1 MDQSLVKSIV
11 QIETHIDNL
20 FLDPNNPRFIS
31 PEWNYISDDNIMN
44 SSVQENIKGRLITGF
59 GIEKLASNIRINGFL
74 KIDRVVVKKI
84 NNTEDKYVVLEGNRR
99 ICAAKLIFEQ
109 AQTNSELPEDVVD
122 SVTNIECLEYIGT
135 DPKASW
141 IFQGLRHIS
150 GITDWPPFNKAKL
163 LVEQMETDDLT
174 LTQVGERFG
183 ITAYAAGQ
191 WMRGYR
197 AFQQASQDSDFIHE
211 LDIKSYP
218 FFQEIFGRSSS
229 GVREWL
235 DWDDNNRVFKNVLN
249 LDEFI
254 SWLYPRE
261 EEDGDAFGSWD
272 KRHLKV
278 RDDLRT
284 LSYLIKESPDH
295 FEVFRRTKN
304 LENAYANALSAKQ
317 KEQISDQTENT
328 LKILNKCIGAID
340 NLPAKA
346 LRNDEIKSKI
356 IAICKKLI
364 QSISDIIP
372 EVIDENE
379 QD

>member
-1 MDQSLVKSIV
+1 MDQSLVKTLTK
-11 QIETHIDNL
+11 IETGIDNL
-20 FLDPNNPRFIS
+20 FLDPNNPRFVS
-31 PEWNYISDDNIMN
+31 PEWEYISEDNITN
-44 SSVQENIKGRLITGF
+44 QAIQDSIAGKLISGF

-84 NNTEDKYVVLEGNRR
+84 NGTEDQYVVLEGNRR
-99 ICAAKLIFEQ
+99 ICAAKMIYDFSK
-109 AQTNSELPEDVVD
+109 TNSELPADVVD
-122 SVTNIECLEYIGT
+122 SVTNIECLEYIGS
-135 DPKASW
+135 DAKAAW

-163 LVEQMETDDLT
+163 LVEQMENDNLT

-191 WMRGYR
+191 WTRGFR
-197 AFQQASQDSDFIHE
+197 AFQQAAEDSDFIHE

-218 FFQEIFGRSSS
+218 YFQEIFGRSSS

-235 DWDDNNRVFKNVLN
+235 EWDEKERTFKNVLN

-261 EEDGDAFGSWD
+261 DEESDAFGSWD
-272 KRHLKV
+272 KRHLRI

-284 LSYLIKESPDH
+284 LSYLIKESPNH
-295 FEVFRRTKN
+295 FEEFRRTKN
-304 LENAYANALSAKQ
+304 LENCYAQSLAAKQ
-317 KEQISDQTENT
+317 EEKIIDHTEKTMEMLANCT
-328 LKILNKCIGAID
+328 AAID

-346 LRNDEIKSKI
+346 LRDEAIKH
-356 IAICKKLI
+356 AIEDKCKELLV
-364 QSISDIIP
+364 SMRDILP
-372 EVIDENE
+372 DVFSNGEN
-379 QD
+379 

>member
-11 QIETHIDNL
+11 RIETHIDNL

-295 FEVFRRTKN
+295 FEEFRRTKN

-328 LKILNKCIGAID
+328 LKILNTCIAAID

-364 QSISDIIP
+364 QSISDILP
-372 EVIDENE
+372 EVIENE

>member
-1 MDQSLVKSIV
+1 MDQSLVKTITR
-11 QIETHIDNL
+11 IETNINNL
-20 FLDPNNPRFIS
+20 FLDPNNPRFVS
-31 PEWNYISDDNIMN
+31 PEWEYISEDNITKTFI
-44 SSVQENIKGRLITGF
+44 QDNITGKLINGF
-59 GIEKLASNIRINGFL
+59 GIEKLSSNIKINGFL

-84 NNTEDKYVVLEGNRR
+84 NGTDNQYVVLEGNRR
-99 ICAAKLIFEQ
+99 ICAVKMVYDISK
-109 AQTNSELPEDVVD
+109 TNSELHDDVIE

-135 DPKASW
+135 DDKASW

-163 LVEQMETDDLT
+163 LVDQMESEDLT

-197 AFQQASQDSDFIHE
+197 AFQQASEDSDFIHE

-218 FFQEIFGRSSS
+218 YFQEVFGRSSS

-235 DWDDNNRVFKNVLN
+235 EWDENERTFKNVLN

-261 EEDGDAFGSWD
+261 DEESDAFGSWD

-284 LSYLIKESPDH
+284 LSYLIKESPKH
-295 FEVFRRTKN
+295 FEEFRRTKN
-304 LENAYANALSAKQ
+304 IENCYAQALSVKQ
-317 KEQISDQTENT
+317 EEKASNHTEKTMGLLSSCTN
-328 LKILNKCIGAID
+328 AVD

-346 LRNDEIKSKI
+346 LRN
-356 IAICKKLI
+356 AILK
-364 QSISDIIP
+364 QSIIEKCKDLLFSIKDILP
-372 EVIDENE
+372 EVFNNGD
-379 QD
+379 D